1 MALIIPTASEA
12 TLVNF
17 TLGAVTPGNQQL
29 KLFVN
34 NVTPTDDTL
43 VAAGFTE
50 MSTHGYAEKVL
61 TKTSWVTTPNAG
73 AAASSVYATQTWT
86 FTAAA
91 AVLVYGYYVLDATS
105 GLLLWFEK
113 FAAAKTVE
121 NNGDQIIITP
131 AFTGSKV

>member
-12 TLVNF
+12 TLVAF
-17 TLGAVTPGNQQL
+17 TLGAVTPGNQRL

-34 NVTPTDDTL
+34 DVSVGDDTL
-43 VAAGFTE
+43 DAADFVE
-50 MSTHGYAEKVL
+50 MSTHGYAEKIL
-61 TKTSWVTTPNAG
+61 TKTNWVTTPNAG
-73 AAASSVYATQTWT
+73 APASSVYAAQPWT

-91 AVLVYGYYVLDATS
+91 AVSVYGYYVLDATS

-113 FAAAKTVE
+113 FPTARVIE
-121 NNGDQIIITP
+121 NAGDQIIITP

>member
-1 MALIIPTASEA
+1 MPLIIPTASEG

-17 TLGAVTPGNQQL
+17 TLGATTPGNQQL

-34 NVTPTDDTL
+34 NVTATDDTL
-43 VAAGFTE
+43 IAAGFTE
-50 MSTHGYAEKVL
+50 MSTHGYAQKVL
-61 TKTSWVTTPNAG
+61 TKTSWVTTPSAG
-73 AAASSVYATQTWT
+73 NPASSTYATQTWT

-91 AVLVYGYYVLDATS
+91 AVTVYGYYVLDSTT

-113 FAAAKTVE
+113 FTVAKVVE
-121 NNGDQIIITP
+121 NAGDQIIITP